1 MNSTANHHGLSLVV
15 LRNVPLFSGL
25 EEAELLRLSGVSS
38 RRRAERGDF
47 IVRAGDLTDSLFIL
61 LTGRA
66 KVTNSDEEGK
76 EIILAMLE
84 PGEFF
89 GEMGLIDGSP
99 RSADVVALEPCELL
113 VLGKADF
120 QRCLAENFP
129 VALKMMMILVR
140 RLREADRKIE
150 SLALLDVYGR
160 IARLLLEMSVVEDG
174 RRLVRKKI
182 SKQDMARMIGASRE
196 MVSKVMRDLE
206 LSGYIAYEGTTI
218 LIRGE

>member
-1 MNSTANHHGLSLVV
+1 MATNQYGLSLVV

-25 EEAELLRLSGVSS
+25 SESELEKLSKVCG
-38 RRRAERGDF
+38 RRRVERGAF
-47 IVRAGDLTDSLFIL
+47 VVRSAETTDSLYIL

-66 KVTNSDEEGK
+66 KVTNTDEEGR
-76 EIILAMLE
+76 EIILAWLG

-99 RSADVVALEPCELL
+99 RSANVVASEACELL
-113 VLGKADF
+113 VLSKEAF
-120 QRCLAENFP
+120 QRCLQDNFL
-129 VALKMMMILVR
+129 VAQKLMQILVR

-160 IARLLLEMSVVEDG
+160 VARLLLDLSVEEEG
-174 RRLVRKKI
+174 RRIVKKKI

-206 LSGYIAYEGTTI
+206 LSGYISTENDVVVI
-218 LIRGE
+218 LGS

>member
-1 MNSTANHHGLSLVV
+1 MPTNQYGLSLVV

-25 EEAELLRLSGVSS
+25 SESELEKLSKVCG
-38 RRRAERGDF
+38 RRRVERGAF
-47 IVRAGDLTDSLFIL
+47 VVRSAETTDSLYIL

-66 KVTNSDEEGK
+66 KVTNTDEEGR
-76 EIILAMLE
+76 EIILAWLGS
-84 PGEFF
+84 GEFF

-99 RSADVVALEPCELL
+99 RSANVVASEACELL
-113 VLGKADF
+113 VLSKEAF
-120 QRCLAENFP
+120 QRCLQDNFL
-129 VALKMMMILVR
+129 VAQKLMQILVG

-160 IARLLLEMSVVEDG
+160 VARLLLDLSVEEDG
-174 RRLVRKKI
+174 RRIVKKKI

-206 LSGYIAYEGTTI
+206 LSGYISTENDLVVI
-218 LIRGE
+218 LGS

>member
-1 MNSTANHHGLSLVV
+1 MSATHVGLSLVV

-25 EEAELLRLSGVSS
+25 EEAELEKLSKVCGRKRV
-38 RRRAERGDF
+38 ERGAF
-47 IVRAGDLTDSLFIL
+47 VVRAGESTDSLYIL

-66 KVTNSDEEGK
+66 KVTNSDEEGR
-76 EIILAMLE
+76 EIILAWLG

-99 RSADVVALEPCELL
+99 RSANVVASEACELL
-113 VLGKADF
+113 NLSKAAF
-120 QRCLAENFP
+120 QRCMQDNFQ
-129 VALKMMMILVR
+129 VAQKLMQILVR

-160 IARLLLEMSVVEDG
+160 VARLLLDMSVEEDG
-174 RRLVRKKI
+174 RRIVKKKI

-206 LSGYIAYEGTTI
+206 LSGYIEVESDR
-218 LIRGE
+218 LIITGA

>member
-1 MNSTANHHGLSLVV
+1 MATNQYGLSLVV

-25 EEAELLRLSGVSS
+25 SESELEKLSKVCT
-38 RRRAERGDF
+38 RRRVERGAF
-47 IVRAGDLTDSLFIL
+47 VVRAAEMTDSLYIL

-66 KVTNSDEEGK
+66 KVTNTDEEGR
-76 EIILAMLE
+76 EIILAWLGS
-84 PGEFF
+84 GEFF

-99 RSADVVALEPCELL
+99 RSANVVASEACELL
-113 VLGKADF
+113 VLSKEAF
-120 QRCLAENFP
+120 QRCLQDNFL
-129 VALKMMMILVR
+129 VAQKLMQIIVG

-160 IARLLLEMSVVEDG
+160 VARLLLDLSVEEEG
-174 RRLVRKKI
+174 RRIVKKKI

-206 LSGYIAYEGTTI
+206 LSGYITTENDLVVI
-218 LIRGE
+218 LGS

>member
-1 MNSTANHHGLSLVV
+1 MSTTNCGLSLVV

-25 EEAELLRLSGVSS
+25 NESELEKLSKVSG
-38 RRRAERGDF
+38 RKRAERGSF
-47 IVRAGDLTDSLFIL
+47 VVRAGESTDSLYIL

-66 KVTNSDEEGK
+66 KVTNTDEEGR
-76 EIILAMLE
+76 EIILAWLG

-99 RSADVVALEPCELL
+99 RSANVVASEPCELL
-113 VLGKADF
+113 VLSRDTF
-120 QRCLAENFP
+120 QRCLQDNFL
-129 VALKMMMILVR
+129 VAQKLMQILVR

-160 IARLLLEMSVVEDG
+160 VARLLLELSVEEDG
-174 RRLVRKKI
+174 RRVVKKKI

-206 LSGYIAYEGTTI
+206 LSGYIACEHDLVVI
-218 LIRGE
+218 LGS

>member
-1 MNSTANHHGLSLVV
+1 MSATNFGLSLVV

-25 EEAELLRLSGVSS
+25 NEAELDKLSKVAGRKRV
-38 RRRAERGDF
+38 ARGEF
-47 IVRAGDLTDSLFIL
+47 VVRAGDSTDSLYIL
-61 LTGRA
+61 LNGRA
-66 KVTNSDEEGK
+66 KVTNFDEEGR
-76 EIILAMLE
+76 EIILAWLG

-99 RSADVVALEPCELL
+99 RSASVVAVEPCELL
-113 VLGKADF
+113 NISSAAFHRCMQDNF
-120 QRCLAENFP
+120 Q
-129 VALKMMMILVR
+129 VAQKLMQMLVR

-160 IARLLLEMSVVEDG
+160 VARLLIELSVDVDG
-174 RRLVRKKI
+174 KKVVKKKM

-206 LSGYIAYEGTTI
+206 LSGYIVCEGDTVTI
-218 LIRGE
+218 MGD

>member
-1 MNSTANHHGLSLVV
+1 MAATNFGLSLVV
-15 LRNVPLFSGL
+15 LRNVPLFAGL
-25 EEAELLRLSGVSS
+25 NEVELEKLSKVCGRKRV
-38 RRRAERGDF
+38 ERGAF
-47 IVRAGDLTDSLFIL
+47 VVRAGDGTDSLYIL

-66 KVTNSDEEGK
+66 KVTNSDEEGR
-76 EIILAMLE
+76 EIILAWLG

-99 RSADVVALEPCELL
+99 RSANVVAAEPCELL
-113 VLGKADF
+113 NLSSDAF
-120 QRCLAENFP
+120 QRCMQDNFQ
-129 VALKMMMILVR
+129 VAQKLMQILVR

-160 IARLLLEMSVVEDG
+160 VSRLLLELSEEVNG
-174 RRLVRKKI
+174 RRVVKKKI

-206 LSGYIAYEGTTI
+206 LSGYVTVENDQVII
-218 LIRGE
+218 LGA